1 MLYSSL
7 SGKKTDLLR
16 PKDLSALNAFASDS
30 GVALKKHFL
39 AAAAE
44 HYACALRIPLGDEQ
58 EYARQAM
65 NFPAEYVMPCFIAIG
80 KPAGNA
86 IYHIQNE
93 HDLTERVH
101 LNLQGSKWE
110 RLCNQYR
117 MGNVESDWDRQS
129 NLI

>member
-1 MLYSSL
+1 MYSDAIPKQCRMLLDASCVIL
-7 SGKKTDLLR
+7 PLFWQKTDLLR
-16 PKDLSALNAFASDS
+16 PKDLSALNAFASIWCCIENI
-30 GVALKKHFL
+30 FL
-39 AAAAE
+39 AATAE

-101 LNLQGSKWE
+101 LNG
-110 RLCNQYR
+110 
-117 MGNVESDWDRQS
+117 
-129 NLI
+129 